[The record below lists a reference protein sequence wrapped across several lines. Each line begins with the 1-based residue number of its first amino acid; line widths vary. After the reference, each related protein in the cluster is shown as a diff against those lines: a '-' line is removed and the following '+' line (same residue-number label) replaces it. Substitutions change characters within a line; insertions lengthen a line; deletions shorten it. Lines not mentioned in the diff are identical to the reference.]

1 MKLVFGVVGAIALG
15 ILLVMGSMIATD
27 PGDNV
32 RLFQAGSRQDEL
44 GTRFVTGIIE
54 NFTSNTYAH
63 VQFEIDFLDRDGNT
77 VGTTVAAK
85 KNLGAREAWDFE
97 AAVLQEVAVEA
108 RLRGLACS
116 KAGEE
121 PHPRACFLPP
131 TTISLVGQ
139 P

>member
-15 ILLVMGSMIATD
+15 ILLFMGSMIAAD
-27 PGDNV
+27 PGDNL
-32 RLFQAGSRQDEL
+32 RLFQAGSRQDEF
-44 GTRFVTGIIE
+44 GTRFVVGVIE
-54 NFTSNTYAH
+54 NFTGNTYAH
-63 VQFEIDFLDRDGNT
+63 VQFEIEFLDQSGNT

-85 KNLGAREAWDFE
+85 NNLGAREAWNFE
-97 AAVLQEVAVEA
+97 AAVLQEVAVQA

-116 KAGEE
+116 KTGEE